1 MEKSKISNNLLY
13 SQQHFDLLI
22 KLYRT
27 TFGDT
32 TTLDKI
38 YDIITEV
45 AAEGL
50 NVDRASYWKITE
62 DRLVCINMFD
72 RESGLHS
79 TEEDLFTKDYPIY
92 FKALREGIAIVA
104 DHAQSNKYT
113 AELKDTYLRPKGI
126 TDIIDLPIRE
136 NGILI
141 GVLSCENRDDAH
153 VWSDSDLTFARSI
166 ADILSLMRENNKRR
180 DAEVK
185 LREGERKLRL
195 ITQNSTDGFV
205 VFENKHITFISP
217 SYLDLLGYTEEE
229 ASKLTFNDLLKS
241 IHPDDVKKAVD
252 IIDENIARKTKH
264 FRVEFRFKGKKGRYF
279 WREDTFS
286 VLYDEE
292 GRYDKHIIISRDI
305 SKLKKA
311 EHGIQKLYTILKSQ
325 NEKLLDFTHI
335 ISHNIRSNTSN
346 ISMLI
351 DLIEETE
358 DTDEKEEYFKL
369 LKQSNNKLS
378 ETIRYLNETI
388 SLQLTSKD
396 LKKELNV
403 KTELENI
410 LSSINGIIKK
420 EKAEINI
427 DVPKD
432 MDIKTVPSYFE
443 SIMFNL
449 ISNAIKYRSPDR
461 HPVVNIKAEKVD
473 SKYIFTVGDNGLGI
487 DMGRNKEKI
496 FGMYRTFHGNKDAI
510 GLGLFMTKNHVEA
523 LGGTIE
529 VESEVGKGS
538 EFKFILHE

>member
-27 TFGDT
+27 TFDDS
-32 TTLDKI
+32 TTLEKI
-38 YDIITEV
+38 YDVITEV
-45 AAEGL
+45 AVEGL
-50 NVDRASYWKITE
+50 NVDRASFWKITK
-62 DRLVCINMFD
+62 DKLICINMFD
-72 RESGLHS
+72 RETGLHS
-79 TEEDLFTKDYPIY
+79 IEKDLFTEDYPIY

-104 DHAQSNKYT
+104 DDAQSNRYT
-113 AELKDTYLRPKGI
+113 AERKDTYLRPKGI
-126 TDIIDLPIRE
+126 KDIIDLPIRE
-136 NGILI
+136 NGKLT
-141 GVLSCENRDDAH
+141 GVLSCENRDDSP

-180 DAEVK
+180 DITLK
-185 LREGERKLRL
+185 LRESERKLRL
-195 ITQNSTDGFV
+195 ITQNSNDGFV
-205 VFENKHITFISP
+205 VFENKHITYISP

-229 ASKLTFNDLLKS
+229 AAKLTFNDIIKS
-241 IHPDDVKKAVD
+241 IHREDVKRVVAF
-252 IIDENIARKTKH
+252 IDDNIAKKARH
-264 FRVEFRFKGKKGRYF
+264 FKVEFRFRGKNGRYF
-279 WREDTFS
+279 WREDTS
-286 VLYDEE
+286 NVLYDEK
-292 GRYDKHIIISRDI
+292 GQYDKHIVISRDI

-346 ISMLI
+346 MSMLI
-351 DLIEETE
+351 DLIEETG

-388 SLQLTSKD
+388 SLQLNSNE
-396 LKKELNV
+396 LKVELNV
-403 KTELENI
+403 KTEIEKVL
-410 LSSINGIIKK
+410 LSVNGIIKK
-420 EKAEINI
+420 EKVEIRI
-427 DVPKD
+427 DIPKD
-432 MDIKTVPSYFE
+432 LVIKTVPSYFE

-449 ISNAIKYRSPDR
+449 ICNGIKYRSPDR
-461 HPVVNIKAEKVD
+461 SPVVNIKVVKGD
-473 SKYIFTVGDNGLGI
+473 SKYVFTVRDNGLGI

-523 LGGTIE
+523 LGGNIE
-529 VESEVGKGS
+529 VESKVGKGS